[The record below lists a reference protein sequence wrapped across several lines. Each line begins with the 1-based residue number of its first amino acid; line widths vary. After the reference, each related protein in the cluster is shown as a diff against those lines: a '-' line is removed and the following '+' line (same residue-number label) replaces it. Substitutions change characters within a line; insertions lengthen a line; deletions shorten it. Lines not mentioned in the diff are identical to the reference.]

1 MERQREY
8 THMKKVKMLAVLY
21 LNRVDIIRVII
32 IWKVVYGYCT
42 QQSIYSTDVLYIE
55 DEITRNSFLG
65 KGD

>member
-1 MERQREY
+1 
-8 THMKKVKMLAVLY
+8 MKKVKMLAVLY

-42 QQSIYSTDVLYIE
+42 QQNIYSADVLYIE